1 MSRITF
7 TILEEQRAL
16 LQRSIFRD
24 ESEYAALLLC
34 GRSRSRDPWT
44 GEEEERL
51 VAREL
56 IEVPES
62 AFIKRSPVGFTWST
76 APFYQAVKRAEPQDL
91 AVAVIHSHPAGYL
104 RFSDA
109 DDIAEKE
116 TFEIAFNRLES
127 DRPHLSLIMTPDGR
141 LAARCYGPNLKPQPI
156 EMIRVIGRRWR
167 FSYPDVK
174 GATAR
179 PAFDRQ
185 VRAFGQQSTL
195 DLSQL
200 RIGIVGCGGTGSAVA
215 ALLAR
220 IGVRHLA
227 LFDTDFID
235 ETNLNRLHYSTR
247 VDANLRRLKVDALGE
262 AIAEIG
268 LPISVARIPRHV
280 EDIEARDALKS
291 CDVIFGCTDDHL
303 GRNVLNRL
311 AHFYLI
317 PIIDLGLLI
326 DPRSD
331 GGYDAFDGR
340 VTVVQPGSPCQVC
353 RGLIKSDIMLDE
365 GLRRKDPAVYEQRRR
380 AGYVVDMADPSPV
393 VVTFTTEVATMAVNE
408 LFQRLNAFRG
418 ENGAAS
424 ERVRRFDEV
433 KEADLLPSGKS
444 RPGCKLCDRR
454 RYDGRGDMEPFLD
467 TTP

>member
-1 MSRITF
+1 MTRITF
-7 TILEEQRAL
+7 TILEEQRAIL
-16 LQRSIFRD
+16 HRSIFRD
-24 ESEYAALLLC
+24 GSEYAALLLC
-34 GRSRSRDPWT
+34 GRSNVRDPWT
-44 GEEEERL
+44 GEKEERL
-51 VAREL
+51 IAREI
-56 IEVPES
+56 IEVPET
-62 AFIKRSPVGFTWST
+62 AFFKRSPTGFTWST
-76 APFYQAVKRAEPQDL
+76 TPFYNAVKQAEQQNL
-91 AVAVIHSHPAGYL
+91 AVAMIHSHPAGYL
-104 RFSDA
+104 RFSSA

-127 DRPHLSLIMTPDGR
+127 DRPHLSLIMTPDGQ
-141 LAARCYGPNLKPQPI
+141 LAGRAYGPDLKPYPTD
-156 EMIRVIGRRWR
+156 MIRVIGRRWR
-167 FSYPDVK
+167 FIYPGLV
-174 GATAR
+174 GEIAR

-185 VRAFGQQSTL
+185 VRAFGSQSTL
-195 DLSQL
+195 DLSHL
-200 RIGIVGCGGTGSAVA
+200 RVGIVGCGGTGSAVA

-227 LFDTDFID
+227 LFDTDSID

-247 VDANLRRLKVDALGE
+247 VDANLRRPKVDVLGE
-262 AIAEIG
+262 AIAKIG
-268 LPISVARIPRHV
+268 LPISVAPIPHYV

-291 CDVIFGCTDDHL
+291 CDIVFGCTDDHL

-326 DPRSD
+326 DPRKE

-353 RGLIKSDIMLDE
+353 RGLINPDIMLAE
-365 GLRRKDPAVYEQRRR
+365 GLRRKDPAIYEERRR
-380 AGYVVDMADPSPV
+380 AGYVVDMPDPSPV

-424 ERVRRFDEV
+424 ERVRRFDDV
-433 KEADLLPSGKS
+433 KEADLLPAGKS

-454 RYDGRGDMEPFLD
+454 RYDGRGDMDPFLD
-467 TTP
+467 SA

>member
-1 MSRITF
+1 MIRVTF

-34 GRSRSRDPWT
+34 GRSRSHDPWT
-44 GEEEERL
+44 GGEEERI
-51 VAREL
+51 VAREI

-62 AFIKRSPVGFTWST
+62 AFIERSPVGFTWLT
-76 APFYQAVKRAEPQDL
+76 APFYQALKRAEPQNF

-104 RFSDA
+104 RFSSA
-109 DDIAEKE
+109 DDLAEKE

-127 DRPHLSLIMTPDGR
+127 DRPHLSLIMTADGR
-141 LAARCYGPNLKPQPI
+141 LAGRAYGPNLKPRPLD
-156 EMIRVIGRRWR
+156 MIRVLGSRWR
-167 FSYPDVK
+167 FTYPEVNTE
-174 GATAR
+174 TAR

-195 DLSQL
+195 DLSRL
-200 RIGIVGCGGTGSAVA
+200 RIGVVGCGGTGSAVA

-247 VDANLRRLKVDALGE
+247 TDANLRRLKVDVLGE
-262 AIAEIG
+262 AIAGIG
-268 LPISVARIPRHV
+268 LPISVARIPHHV

-291 CDVIFGCTDDHL
+291 CDVVFGCTDDHL

-311 AHFYLI
+311 AHFYFI

-353 RGLIKSDIMLDE
+353 RGLIKSDIMLHE

-380 AGYVVDMADPSPV
+380 AGYVADAADPSPV

-408 LFQRLNAFRG
+408 LFQRLNVFRG
-418 ENGAAS
+418 DNGAAS

-433 KEADLLPSGKS
+433 KEPDLLPSGKS
-444 RPGCKLCDRR
+444 RPGCKLCNRR
-454 RYDGRGDMEPFLD
+454 RYDGRGDMDPFLD
-467 TTP
+467 TTS

>member
-1 MSRITF
+1 MSRVTF
-7 TILEEQRAL
+7 TILEEQRST

-24 ESEYAALLLC
+24 GSEYAALLLC
-34 GRSRSRDPWT
+34 GRSYARDPWT
-44 GEEEERL
+44 GEKEERL
-51 VAREL
+51 IAREI
-56 IEVPES
+56 IEVPER
-62 AFIKRSPVGFTWST
+62 AFIKRSPTGFTWST
-76 APFYQAVKRAEPQDL
+76 TPFYQAAKRAEEQNL
-91 AVAVIHSHPAGYL
+91 AVAMIHSHPAGYL
-104 RFSDA
+104 RFSRA

-127 DRPHLSLIMTPDGR
+127 DRPHLSLIMTPDGQ
-141 LAARCYGPNLKPQPI
+141 LAGRSYGPDLKPHPAD
-156 EMIRVIGRRWR
+156 MIRVIGRRWR
-167 FSYPDVK
+167 FMYPRLAGDMA
-174 GATAR
+174 G
-179 PAFDRQ
+179 PEFDRQ
-185 VRAFGQQSTL
+185 VRAFGTQSTL

-227 LFDTDFID
+227 LFDTDFVE

-247 VDANLRRLKVDALGE
+247 FDANLRRPKVDVLGE
-262 AIAEIG
+262 AVAAIG
-268 LPISVARIPRHV
+268 LPISVARIPHHV

-291 CDVIFGCTDDHL
+291 CDIIFGCTDDHL

-317 PIIDLGLLI
+317 PVIDLGLLI
-326 DPRSD
+326 EPRKE

-353 RGLIKSDIMLDE
+353 RALINPDIMLAE
-365 GLRRKDPAVYEQRRR
+365 GLRRKDPAIYEQRRR
-380 AGYVVDMADPSPV
+380 AGYVVGMPDPSPV

-408 LFQRLNAFRG
+408 LFQRLNGFRG

-433 KEADLLPSGKS
+433 KEADLLPAGKP

-454 RYDGRGDMEPFLD
+454 RYDGRGDMDPFLD
-467 TTP
+467 SA